1 MGRGGRF
8 LGNVNG
14 QRYQARG
21 GTIDL
26 LFFLFFFV
34 CCVCGC
40 LNYFNFC
47 SVS

>member
-1 MGRGGRF
+1 MHMGRGGRF

-26 LFFLFFFV
+26 LFFFFLLRVWMFELF
-34 CCVCGC
+34 
-40 LNYFNFC
+40 
-47 SVS
+47 